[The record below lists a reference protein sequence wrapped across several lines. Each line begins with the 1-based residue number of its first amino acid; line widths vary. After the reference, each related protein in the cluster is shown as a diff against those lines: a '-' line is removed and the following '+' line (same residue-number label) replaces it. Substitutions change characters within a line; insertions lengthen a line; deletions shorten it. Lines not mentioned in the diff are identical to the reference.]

1 MRRSKVNFLFFVMM
15 AAAMS
20 LEPAAL
26 AQQAPSPEG
35 SDSDSATLNTI
46 VNRMEDAQLKNR
58 HNYRAYTM
66 TRDYRLYGGEDQ
78 KPNSEVIADVH
89 FVPPDRKTFEIEK
102 VQGSDRGEKVVRHVL
117 ESESRMA
124 SQNAPGAISAG
135 NYDFKLLGEEAI
147 EGQSCYILQLM
158 PKRDEKTLIRGKVWV
173 DKNSY
178 LVHRVQGEMAKSP
191 SWWLKRVDM
200 TVDFS
205 NAAGMWLQT
214 GTRAVADV
222 RLLGRHTFTSR
233 VLKIQTADEV
243 ATSFSAVSPNFYTA
257 YKSTAYKPNVR
268 GAARARLG
276 ASAVATESTAE
287 RMAASKRRRP
297 LSPVPAVVGT
307 GVFIPR

>member
-1 MRRSKVNFLFFVMM
+1 MRRSRTTFLFFMM
-15 AAAMS
+15 AAA
-20 LEPAAL
+20 AL
-26 AQQAPSPEG
+26 SVLTVAQRARSQES
-35 SDSDSATLNTI
+35 SDSDSASLNTI
-46 VNRMEDAQLKNR
+46 VNRMEEAQLKNR
-58 HNYRAYTM
+58 QNYRAYTM

-124 SQNAPGAISAG
+124 SQNAPGAISTG

-147 EGQSCYILQLM
+147 EGQPSYVLQLL
-158 PKRDEKTLIRGKVWV
+158 PKREEKTLIRGRVWV

-191 SWWLKRVDM
+191 SWWLKKVDM

-222 RLLGRHTFTSR
+222 RLVGKHTFTSR
-233 VLKIQTADEV
+233 LLKIQTADEV
-243 ATSFSAVSPNFYTA
+243 ATRFSSLPPNSFAV
-257 YKSTAYKPNVR
+257 YKSTAYKPHARGPAQAR
-268 GAARARLG
+268 GA
-276 ASAVATESTAE
+276 SPVATPAE
-287 RMAASKRRRP
+287 RTAASKHRRP

-307 GVFIPR
+307 GVLIPR